1 MPTNGHERTI
11 LTWMCLMQDKN
22 YITILGYKKL
32 QDELFDL
39 VTKERPELVRT
50 INWAASNG
58 DRSENGDYI
67 YGKKRLREV
76 DKRIRFLTGRIE
88 KAEVV
93 DHRANIGNSKIF
105 FGAEVTIFRAIT
117 ATEEIVRIVGVDE
130 TNFGNNHISWI
141 SPLAMALLRRSLGD
155 EIEFHSPR
163 GVTSIEILA
172 VNYEW

>member
-1 MPTNGHERTI
+1 
-11 LTWMCLMQDKN
+11 MQDKN

-67 YGKKRLREV
+67 YGKRRLREV

-93 DHRANIGNSKIF
+93 DHRTNAGNGKIF
-105 FGAEVTIFRAIT
+105 FGAEVTIFRNISK
-117 ATEEIVRIVGVDE
+117 EEEQVRIVGIDE
-130 TNFGNNHISWI
+130 TNFEHNHISWI
-141 SPLAMALLRRSLGD
+141 SPLAKVLFHKSVGD
-155 EIEFHSPR
+155 EIEFRSPG
-163 GVTSIEILA
+163 GVTSIEIIA
-172 VNYEW
+172 VNYDW